1 MVGRAARE
9 CLMDGNATSWGGGDD
24 AEEFDEIDLSEYA
37 IDELELVRWYCI
49 RSHFLLDESLLQV
62 KVYIIFVNAGIA
74 TVA

>member
-24 AEEFDEIDLSEYA
+24 AEEFDEID
-37 IDELELVRWYCI
+37 
-49 RSHFLLDESLLQV
+49 FLLDESLLQV